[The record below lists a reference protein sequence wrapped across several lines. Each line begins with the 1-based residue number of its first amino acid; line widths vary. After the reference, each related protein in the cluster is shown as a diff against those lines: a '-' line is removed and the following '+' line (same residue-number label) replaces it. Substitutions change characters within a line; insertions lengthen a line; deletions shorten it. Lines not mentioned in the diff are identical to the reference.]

1 MMILDALRARTDGFL
16 PLHDKSSPAE
26 IADHFDLS
34 KRVFKAAIGG
44 LFKQELIEILR
55 DGIRLRST
63 D

>member
-1 MMILDALRARTDGFL
+1 MILEALQAQDDGFL

-44 LFKQELIEILR
+44 LFKRELIELRR
-55 DGIRLRST
+55 DGILLRRS